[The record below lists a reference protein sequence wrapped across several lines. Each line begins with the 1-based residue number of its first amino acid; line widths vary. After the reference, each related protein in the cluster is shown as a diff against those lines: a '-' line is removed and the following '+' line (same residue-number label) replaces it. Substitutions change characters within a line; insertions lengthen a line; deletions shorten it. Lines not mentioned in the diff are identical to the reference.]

1 MIKKRLGSLYYGW
14 YIVLFAAIGL
24 FFSGPGQTFSVSIF
38 INSYIEEYG
47 WSRSLVSSYYS
58 LATLFAGFSLPFIGR
73 IVDRKGFRFSLILI
87 SSLLAFA
94 ALWMSFVDVSYM
106 LIFGFYMLRLFGQGS
121 MTLIPNA
128 LVPQWFRVNR
138 AKALS
143 LMSLGGVI
151 GSAVIP
157 PLNTWLIINYG
168 LQKAWWFWSIALI
181 LMMVPIAY
189 KFVFNYPSDIGLV
202 VDGSDTPKPTEIKFA
217 LTIPTSNYSFT
228 LKEAMKTRSFWLML
242 LTMAIPSMVNTG
254 ITFHF
259 ISIFAQKGFDLIFAA
274 FILSIVALVS
284 FPMTFIAG
292 FVLDKVKVRYVKA
305 VNYAIYFLAILI
317 LLVAKDTLFI
327 VIYAVLHG
335 VFNAFESVSSGVLWP
350 NYFGTKN
357 LGSIR
362 SLTMTS
368 TVIGSAL
375 GPLPFAFAYDLF
387 GSYSLILVI
396 MLVFPLLAIVA
407 SILSLPP
414 KEPTL
419 QN

>member
-1 MIKKRLGSLYYGW
+1 MIKKRFGKLYYGW
-14 YIVLFAAIGL
+14 YIVLFAAIAL
-24 FFSGPGQTFSVSIF
+24 FFSSPGQTFSVSIF

-58 LATLFAGFSLPFIGR
+58 LATLFAGFSLPLIGR
-73 IVDRKGFRFSLILI
+73 IVDRKGSRFSLILI
-87 SSLLAFA
+87 SSLLALA

-121 MTLIPNA
+121 MTLLPYA

-157 PLNTWLIINYG
+157 PLNTWLIINFG
-168 LQKAWWFWSIALI
+168 LQKAWWFWSITLI
-181 LMMVPIAY
+181 LIMVPISY
-189 KFVFNYPSDIGLV
+189 KFIFNHPADIGLL
-202 VDGSDTPKPTEIKFA
+202 VDGSDTPQPTEIKFA
-217 LTIPTSNYSFT
+217 YSIPISAHSFT
-228 LKEAMKTRSFWLML
+228 LKEAMRTRSFWLML
-242 LTMAIPSMVNTG
+242 LTMAIPSMANTG

-259 ISIFAQKGFDLIFAA
+259 ISIFAQKGFDPIFAA
-274 FILSIVALVS
+274 LILSIVALVS
-284 FPMTFIAG
+284 FPMTFVAG

-305 VNYAIYFLAILI
+305 ANYAIYFMAILF
-317 LLVAKDTLFI
+317 LLVAKDTMFI
-327 VIYAVLHG
+327 VIYAVLQG
-335 VFNAFESVSSGVLWP
+335 AFNAFESVSNGVLWP

-368 TVIGSAL
+368 SVIGSAL

-396 MLVFPLLAIVA
+396 MLVFPLLGIVA
-407 SILSLPP
+407 SVLSTPP
-414 KEPTL
+414 KVK
-419 QN
+419 